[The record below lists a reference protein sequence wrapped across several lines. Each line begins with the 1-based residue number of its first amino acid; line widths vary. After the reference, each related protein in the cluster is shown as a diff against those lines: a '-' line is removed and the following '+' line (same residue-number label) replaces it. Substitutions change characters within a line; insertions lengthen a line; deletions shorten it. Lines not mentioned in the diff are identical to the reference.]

1 MKFDKIIICFILGI
15 IIAVCNGAAEPSV
28 DASGHV
34 VDGAEGLTSEQL
46 KDLAAH
52 GTTQPFQ
59 TEVSRLMNI
68 LINSLYTNKEVFL
81 RELVSNG
88 VDALDK
94 LRFLSL
100 TNSSLLEPIRELHVL
115 VYADPATNTIHIR
128 DTGIGMTAAELARNL
143 GTIAQSGTVDFLRR
157 NSNNDQQQ
165 QPAAL
170 KEDLTNLI
178 GQFGVGFY
186 SAFLVADRVTVVSKS
201 HDDPEQHVWQSDAA
215 GSFTV
220 TTDPRGNTLGR
231 GTEVILHLKDDSLEW
246 LEQDKLRT
254 TIRRYAQ
261 FVTFPIKLLANVEKE
276 VEDDTAEEADVEKK
290 EEQPEPE
297 HKDDADEEEK
307 EANTDNENMKVEDV
321 DEDTFD
327 LDEDEEKNTP
337 KTKKVHVWEWEVLN
351 SLAPIWT
358 RSPQNVKKE
367 EYIEFYKV
375 LSHSSKDPLTWAH
388 FSVEG
393 DATFKALIYV
403 PHELS
408 QSVWSP
414 QIGANSSSNIRLFVR
429 HVFVTEQ
436 QVFDLIPPWLRF
448 MVGVVD
454 SDDLPINVGRETI
467 QETKMV
473 EAIKKKLVSKSLAM
487 MNDLFNQDENFT
499 GNYSEFIS
507 RFGAAL
513 KLGALEDTEN
523 RDKLLDLQLFDSTH
537 TVTIEDGKVVAGPK
551 TTLSAYVKR
560 MKALDEGKSDKEK
573 QRSVLYLTG
582 STLDDV
588 RRSPLL
594 ERVVEEGGREV
605 LLLTDPMDEYMFA
618 SIRGYNIHVPGE
630 DRKKNPVPERI
641 PFVDLSRNENDLRFL
656 NQDEAKQ
663 KDQERWARRV
673 EKLADWMKEAV
684 GMSKLDRVVA
694 SKKLRRS
701 PAIVTANEQ
710 GFTSNMERILRA
722 QAMRPQEEQALLRNR
737 NIPTRVLELNP
748 QHPLIRAM
756 TKRFN
761 TGHADDTLVRAAKL
775 LYHTALA
782 TSGYIDD
789 EPEDLATTVYALLSE
804 TLESPVD
811 SETVEAD
818 EKVDE
823 KVDEKDD
830 EKVDENDDEKDEL

>member
-1 MKFDKIIICFILGI
+1 MKIDRFVVLCCVILGLFAFVSTI
-15 IIAVCNGAAEPSV
+15 GAEPTV
-28 DASGHV
+28 DATGHV
-34 VDGAEGLTSEQL
+34 VDGAEGLTTQQL
-46 KDLAAH
+46 EDLAKNANA
-52 GTTQPFQ
+52 QPFQ

-94 LRFLSL
+94 LRFMSL
-100 TNSSLLEPIRELHVL
+100 TNMSLLEPNRELHVL
-115 VYADPATNTIHIR
+115 VYADSLTRTLHIR
-128 DTGIGMTAAELARNL
+128 DTGIGMTAEELAKNL

-157 NSNNDQQQ
+157 NSNGQQSG
-165 QPAAL
+165 AL

-186 SAFLVADRVTVVSKS
+186 SAFLVADRVSVVSKS
-201 HDDPEQHVWQSDAA
+201 HDDPVQHVWQSDAA

-220 TTDPRGNTLGR
+220 TADPRGNTLGR
-231 GTEVILHLKDDSLEW
+231 GAEVILHLKEDSLEW
-246 LEQDKLRT
+246 LEQDKLRE

-261 FVTFPIKLLANVEKE
+261 FVTFPIKLLSSSEKE
-276 VEDDTAEEADVEKK
+276 VEDDEVEEV
-290 EEQPEPE
+290 
-297 HKDDADEEEK
+297 
-307 EANTDNENMKVEDV
+307 ANTDDDNKVEEAHTDDVFAEEETEVDSENMRVEDV
-321 DEDTFD
+321 
-327 LDEDEEKNTP
+327 EDENEEGEEKKTK
-337 KTKKVHVWEWEVLN
+337 KTKKVLAWDWETLN

-358 RSPQNVKKE
+358 RSPQNVKE
-367 EYIEFYKV
+367 DEYIEFYKV
-375 LSHSSKDPLTWAH
+375 LSHSYKDPLSWSH

-393 DATFKALIYV
+393 DATFKALLYI

-414 QIGANSSSNIRLFVR
+414 QVGARNSASNIRLFVR

-436 QVFDLIPPWLRF
+436 QVFDLLPPWLRF

-473 EAIKKKLVSKSLAM
+473 DAIKKKLISKSLGM
-487 MNDLFNQDENFT
+487 MTKLFDDDANFT
-499 GNYSEFIS
+499 GNYSEFYS

-513 KLGALEDTEN
+513 KLGAIEDSEN
-523 RDKLLDLQLFDSTH
+523 RDKLLDLQLFDSTS
-537 TVTIEDGKVVAGPK
+537 TVTIADGKVVAGPK
-551 TTLSAYVKR
+551 TTLRAYVER
-560 MKALDEGKSDKEK
+560 MKAMDEGKDDKEK

-582 STLDDV
+582 TSLDEI

-605 LLLTDPMDEYMFA
+605 LLLSDPMDEYMFS
-618 SIRGYNIHVPGE
+618 SIRGYNIHRPGE

-641 PFVDLSRNENDLRFL
+641 PLVDLSRNENDLRFL
-656 NQDEAKQ
+656 NQDEKKKQ
-663 KDQERWARRV
+663 EQERWAHRV

-684 GMSKLDRVVA
+684 GMSQLDRVVA

-710 GFTSNMERILRA
+710 GLTSNMERIVRA
-722 QAMRPQEEQALLRNR
+722 QTMRPQEQQALLRDR
-737 NIPTRVLELNP
+737 KVATRVLELNP

-756 TKRFN
+756 TTRFN
-761 TGHADDTLVRAAKL
+761 TGHADDTLRRAAKL

-782 TSGYIDD
+782 TSGYLDD
-789 EPEDLATTVYALLSE
+789 EPEDLATNVYALLSE
-804 TLESPVD
+804 TLEAPTDPD
-811 SETVEAD
+811 SVEK
-818 EKVDE
+818 EEVDE
-823 KVDEKDD
+823 KPE
-830 EKVDENDDEKDEL
+830 EKVETENVDKDEL